1 MNLGKQVRLQRIF
14 NRETGRAI
22 IVPMDHGVSVGPIE
36 GIENIHKTVSDMAD
50 GGADAVLMHKGLCRC
65 CFRASGEGKDVGL
78 IIHLSASTSLSSYS
92 NKKRLVCTVEEA
104 IRRGA
109 DGVSVHVNLGD
120 DNESDMLADLGEVAR
135 VAEEWSMPLLAMLY
149 ARGPRISNEYD
160 PAVVAHCARVG
171 VELGADIVKV
181 PYTGDIDSF
190 ADVIAGCCVP
200 VVIAGGPRT
209 ETTREFLE
217 MVDNSLKA
225 GGSGLSVG
233 RNVFQHP
240 KRVQLVRALR
250 GLVHQGLSLDEALAS
265 LKNIV
270 SELKLS
276 QGTLTLDKA
285 TITEVKT
292 VGLGHRVCVDTLTL
306 MERGQGM
313 LVGNSSAFTFLTHA
327 ETEHNEYVA
336 ARPFRINAGGV
347 HAYAVMP
354 GDKTC
359 YVGELR
365 SGDEVLIVDK
375 DGRTSLA
382 TIGRI
387 KTEVRPMLMITAQ
400 METPEGTRTGSVFL
414 QNAETIRLVRPDG
427 TPVSVVALR
436 PGDEVICRA
445 DVAGR
450 HFGMRIQ
457 ENIREI

>member
-149 ARGPRISNEYD
+149 ARGPRITNEFD

-171 VELGADIVKV
+171 VDLGAHLIKKKK
-181 PYTGDIDSF
+181 TGDIDSF
-190 ADVIAGCCVP
+190 AE
-200 VVIAGGPRT
+200 VIAGGPRT

-250 GLVHQGLSLDEALAS
+250 GLVHQGLSLDEALA
-265 LKNIV
+265 V
-270 SELKLS
+270 
-276 QGTLTLDKA
+276 
-285 TITEVKT
+285 V
-292 VGLGHRVCVDTLTL
+292 
-306 MERGQGM
+306 
-313 LVGNSSAFTFLTHA
+313 
-327 ETEHNEYVA
+327 
-336 ARPFRINAGGV
+336 
-347 HAYAVMP
+347 
-354 GDKTC
+354 
-359 YVGELR
+359 
-365 SGDEVLIVDK
+365 
-375 DGRTSLA
+375 
-382 TIGRI
+382 
-387 KTEVRPMLMITAQ
+387 
-400 METPEGTRTGSVFL
+400 EG
-414 QNAETIRLVRPDG
+414 
-427 TPVSVVALR
+427 
-436 PGDEVICRA
+436 
-445 DVAGR
+445 
-450 HFGMRIQ
+450 
-457 ENIREI
+457 